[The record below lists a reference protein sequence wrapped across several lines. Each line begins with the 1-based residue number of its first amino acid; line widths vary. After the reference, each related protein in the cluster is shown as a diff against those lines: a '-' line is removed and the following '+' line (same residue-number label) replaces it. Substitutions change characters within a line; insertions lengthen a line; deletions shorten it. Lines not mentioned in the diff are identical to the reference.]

1 MKFKSRF
8 LWWKRL
14 NFYLLFSFAT
24 FRIPMICFVLNWL
37 VFDNLTA
44 MWMNPDTSRSFFF
57 FLVFLFVRFKEW
69 DVYVKGVI
77 VDSSVIINLLK
88 PLWLIIRALFKFF
101 NWCLTN
107 FENKLR
113 IIESKYWNFNHT
125 VKFAIKMQ
133 TLQRHR
139 FRRSSVI
146 MKGHVA

>member
-1 MKFKSRF
+1 
-8 LWWKRL
+8 
-14 NFYLLFSFAT
+14 
-24 FRIPMICFVLNWL
+24 
-37 VFDNLTA
+37 
-44 MWMNPDTSRSFFF
+44 MNPDTSRSFFF
-57 FLVFLFVRFKEW
+57 FLGFFFVRFKEW

-107 FENKLR
+107 FDNILR
-113 IIESKYWNFNHT
+113 IVESKYRNFNHT

-146 MKGHVA
+146 MKGHVAKVHNHKTNSLMHAWQNTTIVITLKFTISCS

>member
-1 MKFKSRF
+1 MKYLPRF

-37 VFDNLTA
+37 FFDNLTA
-44 MWMNPDTSRSFFF
+44 MCMNPDTSS
-57 FLVFLFVRFKEW
+57 FVRFKEW
-69 DVYVKGVI
+69 GVYVKGVI

-107 FENKLR
+107 FDNILR